1 MAKIASATPNG
12 MWNAFH
18 KFSVTLDNG
27 VSGIVYSKTPQLR
40 FNVGDEVSHEVNDK
54 GSMKLDKPQ
63 YGGSSQSYVAPAQG
77 ASRDELIV
85 RQVALKA
92 AVEYGSSNGA
102 DVNTV
107 LSYAESFN
115 DWVMQ
120 KPQAV
125 SYDKHFEQDPF

>member
-27 VSGIVYSKTPQLR
+27 ASGTVYSKTPQLR
-40 FNVGDEVSHEVNDK
+40 FNVGDEVAYEVNDK

-63 YGGSSQSYVAPAQG
+63 YGGHSAPQAQQAG
-77 ASRDELIV
+77 TGSKDELIV

-92 AVEYGSSNGA
+92 AVEYGSSNGS
-102 DVNTV
+102 DVNKV
-107 LSYAESFN
+107 LQFAEAFN
-115 DWVMQ
+115 AWIMQ

-125 SYDKHFEQDPF
+125 SYNQHFEEDPF